1 MYIVAYKGLLDAINN
16 YTDGKAFEGLLLYHI
31 NTRVRRNLT
40 RLYGADYETYL
51 DEPATRK
58 MLSDIESFTEQ
69 SEPESAPVEV
79 LEETNYKL
87 ESDLIRSTVTNNK
100 SIDKEEN
107 DKSKNKNRMSLFDI
121 NKKATNK
128 KNIRGGNKRGS
139 CFFNQNIK
147 MDKKTINNFINAPDQ
162 KKTITLK
169 DESES
174 YIDSDDLDNLLDI
187 LEQNDEEKFYSK
199 CKNINI
205 LEEAFNNKFYDII
218 DYELDNI
225 KKFIENIKMDSPVK
239 IEYIRNYIENGV
251 LIPTIFYF
259 KKIFNLKIKNVK
271 TRRESRYRRRSH
283 QASFYFT
290 KKSRSRSIWRRI

>member
-1 MYIVAYKGLLDAINN
+1 
-16 YTDGKAFEGLLLYHI
+16 
-31 NTRVRRNLT
+31 
-40 RLYGADYETYL
+40 
-51 DEPATRK
+51 
-58 MLSDIESFTEQ
+58 
-69 SEPESAPVEV
+69 
-79 LEETNYKL
+79 
-87 ESDLIRSTVTNNK
+87 
-100 SIDKEEN
+100 
-107 DKSKNKNRMSLFDI
+107 
-121 NKKATNK
+121 
-128 KNIRGGNKRGS
+128 
-139 CFFNQNIK
+139 

-259 KKIFNLKIKNVK
+259 KKIFNLIHFFTGNEMIKIF
-271 TRRESRYRRRSH
+271 SLL
-283 QASFYFT
+283 
-290 KKSRSRSIWRRI
+290 KKSINLKLFISTFNIDFWKNDKQNLNLENEQNIFFDKNEMN